1 MRSAIETARFDAVI
15 IGGGPAG
22 SSVARLLAR
31 WGHSVLLIT
40 KAEPDGPTLA
50 ESLAPS
56 CRKLFDVI
64 GVLDGVDQAG
74 FYRTR
79 GNTVWWG
86 EAEKR
91 SENFAEGATG
101 YQVVRGDFHQ
111 VLLRLAE
118 SGGAHVQRNSRVRQ
132 VTPPSSTDA
141 MVARVEY
148 EDAEGERVVVS
159 ARFTLDCSG
168 RAGVIA
174 RQGYRRHERAHA
186 TLALVGVWRHEGDW
200 GLEDET
206 HTLVETYA
214 DGWAWSVPI
223 SSSVRYVTVMVDPRV
238 TELERGERLEHV
250 YRAELNKTRQFR
262 QLVVKATLQDQPWG
276 CDASLYCAHQY
287 GGPGVLLVGD
297 AASFID
303 PLSSFGVKKAL
314 ASAWLAA
321 VVVHTCLTKP
331 DMQTPALEFFSMR
344 EQHMYA
350 SYLKQSARFFQE
362 AASGHP
368 HPFWTGR
375 ATTIDAGGTREDVDI
390 DELRRDPTVLATFE
404 ELKRSPS
411 IELRPTDQACT
422 EKRPA
427 ILDREVILEDQLV
440 ADSLPTGA
448 AGIRF
453 LRGVD
458 LPALVNIAG
467 NCSQVPDLFDKYNRT
482 YQPVI
487 LPDFL
492 GALSV
497 LLAKGILRNE
507 VK

>member
-1 MRSAIETARFDAVI
+1 MQSSVNNTCFDAVI
-15 IGGGPAG
+15 IGAGPAG

-50 ESLAPS
+50 ESLPPS
-56 CRKLFDVI
+56 CRKLFDVL
-64 GVLDGVDQAG
+64 GTLDAVDQAG
-74 FYRTR
+74 LYRTR

-86 EAEKR
+86 ETDKR
-91 SENFAEGATG
+91 SENFADGSTG
-101 YQVVRGDFHQ
+101 YQVVRRDFDR
-111 VLLRLAE
+111 LLLSLAE
-118 SGGAHVQRNSRVRQ
+118 SGGALVQRNSRVRQ
-132 VTPPSSTDA
+132 ATPPSSPEA
-141 MVARVEY
+141 MVGQVEY
-148 EDAEGERVVVS
+148 EDAEGGRAVVS
-159 ARFTLDCSG
+159 ARFMLDCSG

-174 RQGYRRHERAHA
+174 RQGFRRHERTHA
-186 TLALVGVWRHEGDW
+186 TVALVGMWQRAGGWELD
-200 GLEDET
+200 DES

-214 DGWAWSVPI
+214 DGWAWSVPV

-238 TELERGERLEHV
+238 TELERGERLEHL
-250 YRAELNKTRQFR
+250 YRAELSKTRQFR
-262 QLVVKATLQDQPWG
+262 QLVAKAALQGSPWG
-276 CDASLYCAHQY
+276 RDASLHYARQY

-321 VVVHTCLTKP
+321 VVVHTCLTTP
-331 DMQTPALEFFSMR
+331 DMQTSALEFFSMR
-344 EQHMYA
+344 EHHMYT
-350 SYLKQSARFFQE
+350 SYLKQSTRFFHE

-375 ATTIDAGGTREDVDI
+375 ATTVDTGVAGEEVNV
-390 DELRRDPTVLATFE
+390 DELRRDPTVLAAFE
-404 ELKRSPS
+404 ALKRGPS
-411 IELRPTDQACT
+411 IELQPTNQACT
-422 EKRPA
+422 DKRPA
-427 ILDREVILEDQLV
+427 VLGRKVILEDRLV
-440 ADSLPTGA
+440 ANSLTTGP

-467 NCSQVPDLFDKYNRT
+467 NHRQVPDLFDAYNRAN
-482 YQPVI
+482 QPVI

-497 LLAKGILRNE
+497 LLAKGILRNDIL
-507 VK
+507 

>member
-1 MRSAIETARFDAVI
+1 
-15 IGGGPAG
+15 
-22 SSVARLLAR
+22 
-31 WGHSVLLIT
+31 
-40 KAEPDGPTLA
+40 
-50 ESLAPS
+50 
-56 CRKLFDVI
+56 
-64 GVLDGVDQAG
+64 
-74 FYRTR
+74 
-79 GNTVWWG
+79 
-86 EAEKR
+86 
-91 SENFAEGATG
+91 
-101 YQVVRGDFHQ
+101 
-111 VLLRLAE
+111 
-118 SGGAHVQRNSRVRQ
+118 
-132 VTPPSSTDA
+132 
-141 MVARVEY
+141 MVGQVEY
-148 EDAEGERVVVS
+148 EDAEGGRVVVS
-159 ARFTLDCSG
+159 ARFMLDCSG

-174 RQGYRRHERAHA
+174 RQGFRRHERAHA
-186 TLALVGVWRHEGDW
+186 TVALVGVWQRAGGW

-214 DGWAWSVPI
+214 DGWAWSVPV

-238 TELERGERLEHV
+238 TELERGERLEHL

-262 QLVVKATLQDQPWG
+262 KLVAKATLQDSPWG
-276 CDASLYCAHQY
+276 CDASLYCACQY
-287 GGPGVLLVGD
+287 GSPGVLLVGD

-331 DMQTPALEFFSMR
+331 DMQTAALEFFSMR

-350 SYLKQSARFFQE
+350 SYLKQSTRFFHE
-362 AASGHP
+362 AANGHP

-375 ATTIDAGGTREDVDI
+375 ATTVDAGVTGEEVDI
-390 DELRRDPTVLATFE
+390 DELRRDPTVLAAFE
-404 ELKRSPS
+404 ALKRSPS

-422 EKRPA
+422 DKRPA
-427 ILDREVILEDQLV
+427 VLDREVILEDRLV
-440 ADSLPTGA
+440 ADSLPTGL

-467 NCSQVPDLFDKYNRT
+467 DHSQVPDLFDAYNRT
-482 YQPVI
+482 HQPVI

-497 LLAKGILRNE
+497 LVAKGILRND
-507 VK
+507 VP